1 MAEEGEEPEENASSQ
16 REKLQNRR
24 PLTFKLFLSHPIGRR
39 RKIGW
44 MNETIRTTN
53 ASLERQHMQPRK
65 PLPSNLLF
73 LSPQSFCK
81 PFRHRN
87 IHILQRDVT
96 IYGNSTRPAI
106 SITASVAPRACS
118 TMQSPCIRQSG
129 STFCRRAKAIIGV
142 HNGG

>member
-1 MAEEGEEPEENASSQ
+1 MAEEGEESEENTSSQ
-16 REKLQNRR
+16 REKLLNRR

-53 ASLERQHMQPRK
+53 ASLERHHMQPPK

-81 PFRHRN
+81 PFRQRN
-87 IHILQRDVT
+87 IHILQRDGT
-96 IYGNSTRPAI
+96 LDGNSTSPAI
-106 SITASVAPRACS
+106 SITASAAPRADS
-118 TMQSPCIRQSG
+118 TRQSPCIGQLG
-129 STFCRRAKAIIGV
+129 STFCRRARAIIGV
-142 HNGG
+142 HNGE